1 ANNQVLKAGQQGLS
15 KRMTDSGPRPLQK
28 ATNKEIVS
36 TCDTLFLAIK
46 SPITPCV
53 VDEFGPGCV
62 LCSRHHHRLHRTGPA
77 PKTTRCMTAPRADME
92 DRRLMERL
100 MCSLDALADGEP
112 RRLAVRLGAS
122 GCSGELDQK
131 MLLSP
136 PHPGRLMD
144 NVCSPGGA
152 TLHTLHGLEGGG
164 FRGLLT
170 NSMEACCIRTRS
182 DEGRHVD
189 CEGAALKAR
198 PSRCCLHCRMVLNKG
213 CVSSCLCLFCP
224 AHTVHTVKFV
234 LCI

>member
-1 ANNQVLKAGQQGLS
+1 MGGLICEEI
-15 KRMTDSGPRPLQK
+15 L
-28 ATNKEIVS
+28 EIVS

-62 LCSRHHHRLHRTGPA
+62 LTGPA

-189 CEGAALKAR
+189 WGFR
-198 PSRCCLHCRMVLNKG
+198 T
-213 CVSSCLCLFCP
+213 LFKKKVKFLSHVNTS
-224 AHTVHTVKFV
+224 AQHTVEQWAAMTGARGAVCGDGALLSGTSV
-234 LCI
+234 VP

>member
-1 ANNQVLKAGQQGLS
+1 MGGLICEEI
-15 KRMTDSGPRPLQK
+15 L
-28 ATNKEIVS
+28 EIVS

-62 LCSRHHHRLHRTGPA
+62 LTGPA

-100 MCSLDALADGEP
+100 MCSVGCCTEVTPSQALMLLPMVSPGDWLPADG
-112 RRLAVRLGAS
+112 
-122 GCSGELDQK
+122 
-131 MLLSP
+131 
-136 PHPGRLMD
+136 H
-144 NVCSPGGA
+144 VCSPGGA

-170 NSMEACCIRTRS
+170 NSMEARCIRTRS

-189 CEGAALKAR
+189 WGFR
-198 PSRCCLHCRMVLNKG
+198 T
-213 CVSSCLCLFCP
+213 LFKKKVKFLSHVNTS
-224 AHTVHTVKFV
+224 AQHTVHTVKFV

>member
-100 MCSLDALADGEP
+100 MCSVGCCTEVTPSQALMLLPMAVLVTPRPADG
-112 RRLAVRLGAS
+112 
-122 GCSGELDQK
+122 
-131 MLLSP
+131 
-136 PHPGRLMD
+136 H
-144 NVCSPGGA
+144 VCSPGGA

-170 NSMEACCIRTRS
+170 NSMEARCIRTRS

-198 PSRCCLHCRMVLNKG
+198 PSRLASESGRG
-213 CVSSCLCLFCP
+213 CAVAGGKPTSG
-224 AHTVHTVKFV
+224 
-234 LCI
+234 